1 MLATLPS
8 LIWNGLMKKILLC
21 LAIAGLTLAAVQAQD
36 RDEDQANDRSSEL
49 TPTAPRKVTMANP
62 RKPTWQAEPHGK

>member
-1 MLATLPS
+1 
-8 LIWNGLMKKILLC
+8 MKKILLC
-21 LAIAGLTLAAVQAQD
+21 LAVAGLTLAAVQAQD

-62 RKPTWQAEPHGK
+62 QKPTWQAEPHGK

>member
-8 LIWNGLMKKILLC
+8 LVWNDFMKKILLC
-21 LAIAGLTLAAVQAQD
+21 LAIVGLTLSAVQAQD
-36 RDEDQANDRSSEL
+36 RDEDRANDRSSEL

-62 RKPTWQAEPHGK
+62 QKPTWQAEPHGK